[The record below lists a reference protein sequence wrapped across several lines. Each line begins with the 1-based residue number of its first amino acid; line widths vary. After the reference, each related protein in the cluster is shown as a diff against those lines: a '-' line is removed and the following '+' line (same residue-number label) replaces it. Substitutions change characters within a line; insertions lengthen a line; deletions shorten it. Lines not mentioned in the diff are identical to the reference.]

1 MDLDNEVLEKAVE
14 AVGKADQIMLCAMGN
29 ASGIALSGAALL
41 MSMGFDAFTVSD
53 YLLQIRTAVRLGKKD
68 VLIAISYD
76 GQAKTTGDSMMLA
89 KKGGAS
95 VILITSVRDS
105 LLSKYADYILYTPA
119 RTGGNSMN
127 ITATSLC
134 QMSILHVL
142 ALGAVTRYYD
152 RVSRMGKHQM
162 EFSNLSRYD
171 IRQKEQYSRGWTDF
185 AGMIEDAKANPVQIR
200 YSTVFGSTTQY
211 VGQMLEKLAGV
222 QFDNIDV
229 GTSSGDRLAAML
241 GGQVDIA
248 AFNYTN
254 IADYVEA
261 GDLVVLGVMAEDHVD
276 GIDFPTFKEL
286 GYDIV
291 SQKKYEVKFPKG
303 TDPAIVEKLVAACKE
318 VVEDPEFAEV
328 LKTYYA
334 EPLYRDAAQMN
345 TEDPAEVEEL
355 RAGLAQ

>member
-1 MDLDNEVLEKAVE
+1 
-14 AVGKADQIMLCAMGN
+14 
-29 ASGIALSGAALL
+29 
-41 MSMGFDAFTVSD
+41 
-53 YLLQIRTAVRLGKKD
+53 
-68 VLIAISYD
+68 
-76 GQAKTTGDSMMLA
+76 MLA
-89 KKGGAS
+89 
-95 VILITSVRDS
+95 
-105 LLSKYADYILYTPA
+105 
-119 RTGGNSMN
+119 
-127 ITATSLC
+127 
-134 QMSILHVL
+134 
-142 ALGAVTRYYD
+142 
-152 RVSRMGKHQM
+152 
-162 EFSNLSRYD
+162 
-171 IRQKEQYSRGWTDF
+171 
-185 AGMIEDAKANPVQIR
+185 DAKANPGKIR

-211 VGQMLEKLAGV
+211 VGQTLEKQAGV

-248 AFNYTN
+248 AFNYVN

-261 GDLVVLGVMAEDHVD
+261 GDLVVLGVMSEEPVE

-286 GYDIV
+286 GYDVV

-303 TDPAIVEKLVAACKE
+303 TDQAIVDKLAAACKE

-345 TEDPAEVEEL
+345 EEDPAEVEEL

>member
-1 MDLDNEVLEKAVE
+1 MMKKFVSVLLAGAMVFSLAACGGSSSSGSSQAPAAE
-14 AVGKADQIMLCAMGN
+14 APAAEAPAADGGAAASADTDWPTGTVSVTVPYNAGGDTDTYCRALFDRVGKKFGQTFVVTNLTGGSGMVAAMDV
-29 ASGIALSGAALL
+29 
-41 MSMGFDAFTVSD
+41 MS
-53 YLLQIRTAVRLGKKD
+53 KKP
-68 VLIAISYD
+68 D
-76 GQAKTTGDSMMLA
+76 GYTILFNHT
-89 KKGGAS
+89 GAS
-95 VILITSVRDS
+95 LVQEATDSVDFS
-105 LLSKYADYILYTPA
+105 YTEDFANCCTVALDQTYTLVGISPTGKY
-119 RTGGNSMN
+119 
-127 ITATSLC
+127 
-134 QMSILHVL
+134 
-142 ALGAVTRYYD
+142 
-152 RVSRMGKHQM
+152 K
-162 EFSNLSRYD
+162 
-171 IRQKEQYSRGWTDF
+171 QYSRGWTDL
-185 AGMIEDAKANPVQIR
+185 AGMIEDAKANPAQIR

-229 GTSSGDRLAAML
+229 GTSAGDRLAAML

-303 TDPAIVEKLVAACKE
+303 TDPAIVEKLAAACKE

-345 TEDPAEVEEL
+345 AEDPAEVEEL